1 MVVVTYEGFFLRLV
15 KSLGVL
21 IVCVH
26 IQNIQYISV
35 GSITLV
41 DSQQIEYFEILIKF

>member
-1 MVVVTYEGFFLRLV
+1 MTV
-15 KSLGVL
+15 GVDNTVP
-21 IVCVH
+21 I
-26 IQNIQYISV
+26 YYAV